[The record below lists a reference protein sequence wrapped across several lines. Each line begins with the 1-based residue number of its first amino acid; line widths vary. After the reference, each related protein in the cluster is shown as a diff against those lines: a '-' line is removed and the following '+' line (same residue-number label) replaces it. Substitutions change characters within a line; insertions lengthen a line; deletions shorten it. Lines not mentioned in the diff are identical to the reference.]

1 MIDSLNGYLNA
12 MPEERF
18 LVIQLHEILM
28 YLGRQGVATVLIG
41 ADQGLIGTQMITPV
55 DASYLADSVILLRY
69 FEAEG
74 EVRQAISVVKKRGG
88 AHEKTIR
95 EFQLKDRP
103 DHHWRTA
110 PRISRSADRRPH
122 GVGRDQHARGE
133 AEKVT
138 ASPTCDLERRIL
150 VLVTTTK
157 DASLTRG
164 ILERSGIACTVC
176 GDLDT
181 VVRELEAGAGALL
194 VAEECVSY
202 ERAGDL
208 IALIRR
214 QPPWSDLPVLL
225 LTRQGADSPEVM
237 QASGSLGNV
246 TLLERPTRVNSLVSV
261 VRAALRARERQYQAR
276 ARLAELEH
284 ATDAIL
290 ESEQRHRML
299 VEQVKDYA
307 IFMTD
312 PQGRPTSWNE
322 GVKRVF
328 GFDES
333 EFLGGEIFSQIFTPE
348 DVREGVPQRELEEA
362 TTNGIARGDRWM
374 RRKDGSRFWASG
386 ITTALRDGHGTLVG
400 FTKVKRDLTDR
411 KLAEECMQACRSDE
425 RRIPGDIG
433 ARASESS
440 GADSEFVA
448 HPANGKRQD
457 PTLRRVS
464 EIMERQVDHMVR
476 LVDDLLEVSRITRG
490 QIDLRKERIELAGV
504 VSRAVETS
512 RPLIDAGRH
521 QLAISLPTEPLV
533 VDGDPVRLAQVVS
546 NLLNN
551 AAKYTN
557 RGGQIWLTVRKE
569 QDQASI
575 SVRDTGIGIPAAM
588 QPLIFEMF
596 AQVDRSSRRSQGGLG
611 IGLTLVRSLV
621 EMHGGKVHVKS
632 EGKDL
637 GTEFVVRLP
646 LGPEDA
652 PADTSAAPRT
662 ASTVL
667 TRQRV
672 LVVDDNRDA
681 ASSMGLLL
689 KFLGAEV
696 EVANSGPAA
705 LSAVESYHPAVVL
718 LDLGMPGM
726 DGYEVARRIRERPE
740 FDDVTLIAL
749 TGWGQDEDRR
759 RAHEAGFNH
768 HLVKPADISSL
779 QELLSSR
786 QSDAGNL

>member
-1 MIDSLNGYLNA
+1 
-12 MPEERF
+12 
-18 LVIQLHEILM
+18 
-28 YLGRQGVATVLIG
+28 
-41 ADQGLIGTQMITPV
+41 
-55 DASYLADSVILLRY
+55 
-69 FEAEG
+69 
-74 EVRQAISVVKKRGG
+74 
-88 AHEKTIR
+88 
-95 EFQLKDRP
+95 
-103 DHHWRTA
+103 
-110 PRISRSADRRPH
+110 
-122 GVGRDQHARGE
+122 
-133 AEKVT
+133 
-138 ASPTCDLERRIL
+138 
-150 VLVTTTK
+150 
-157 DASLTRG
+157 
-164 ILERSGIACTVC
+164 
-176 GDLDT
+176 
-181 VVRELEAGAGALL
+181 
-194 VAEECVSY
+194 
-202 ERAGDL
+202 
-208 IALIRR
+208 
-214 QPPWSDLPVLL
+214 
-225 LTRQGADSPEVM
+225 
-237 QASGSLGNV
+237 
-246 TLLERPTRVNSLVSV
+246 
-261 VRAALRARERQYQAR
+261 LRARERQYQAR
-276 ARLAELEH
+276 TRLGELEN
-284 ATDAIL
+284 ATRAIW

-348 DVREGVPQRELEEA
+348 DIRKGVPRKELDEA
-362 TTNGIARGDRWM
+362 MTNGIARGDRWM
-374 RRKDGSRFWASG
+374 RRKDGSQFWASG
-386 ITTALRDGHGTLVG
+386 ITTALRDVHGTLIG

-411 KLAEECMQACRSDE
+411 KLAEEALQRADRTKDEFLATLAHELRNPLAPIRNSLHIMRMASD
-425 RRIPGDIG
+425 
-433 ARASESS
+433 
-440 GADSEFVA
+440 
-448 HPANGKRQD
+448 KD

-490 QIDLRKERIELAGV
+490 QIDLRKERIELAAV

-512 RPLIDAGRH
+512 RPLIDAGQH
-521 QLAISLPTEPLV
+521 QLAISLSTEPLV

-551 AAKYTN
+551 AAKYMN
-557 RGGQIWLTVRKE
+557 RGGQIWLNVRKE
-569 QDQASI
+569 EGQASI

-588 QPLIFEMF
+588 QPLVFEMF
-596 AQVDRSSRRSQGGLG
+596 SQVDRSSSRSQGGLG

-621 EMHGGKVHVKS
+621 EMHGGTVDVKS

-646 LGPEDA
+646 LCLDDA
-652 PADTSAAPRT
+652 PTGKSAPSRV

-705 LSAVESYHPAVVL
+705 LSAVASYRPAVVL
-718 LDLGMPGM
+718 LDLGMPDM

-759 RAHEAGFNH
+759 RAHEAGFDH

-779 QELLSSR
+779 QELLESR
-786 QSDAGNL
+786 QSDG

>member
-1 MIDSLNGYLNA
+1 MARSSL
-12 MPEERF
+12 R
-18 LVIQLHEILM
+18 
-28 YLGRQGVATVLIG
+28 
-41 ADQGLIGTQMITPV
+41 
-55 DASYLADSVILLRY
+55 
-69 FEAEG
+69 
-74 EVRQAISVVKKRGG
+74 
-88 AHEKTIR
+88 
-95 EFQLKDRP
+95 
-103 DHHWRTA
+103 
-110 PRISRSADRRPH
+110 
-122 GVGRDQHARGE
+122 
-133 AEKVT
+133 
-138 ASPTCDLERRIL
+138 
-150 VLVTTTK
+150 
-157 DASLTRG
+157 
-164 ILERSGIACTVC
+164 
-176 GDLDT
+176 
-181 VVRELEAGAGALL
+181 
-194 VAEECVSY
+194 
-202 ERAGDL
+202 
-208 IALIRR
+208 
-214 QPPWSDLPVLL
+214 
-225 LTRQGADSPEVM
+225 
-237 QASGSLGNV
+237 
-246 TLLERPTRVNSLVSV
+246 
-261 VRAALRARERQYQAR
+261 
-276 ARLAELEH
+276 
-284 ATDAIL
+284 
-290 ESEQRHRML
+290 
-299 VEQVKDYA
+299 
-307 IFMTD
+307 
-312 PQGRPTSWNE
+312 
-322 GVKRVF
+322 
-328 GFDES
+328 
-333 EFLGGEIFSQIFTPE
+333 IFTPE
-348 DVREGVPQRELEEA
+348 DIREGVPQRELDEA
-362 TTNGIARGDRWM
+362 ATNGIAHGDRWM

-386 ITTALRDGHGTLVG
+386 ITTALRDGQGTLVG

-411 KLAEECMQACRSDE
+411 KMAEEALKRADRTKDEFLATLRTELRNPLAPIRNSLHILLMASD
-425 RRIPGDIG
+425 
-433 ARASESS
+433 
-440 GADSEFVA
+440 
-448 HPANGKRQD
+448 KD

-490 QIDLRKERIELAGV
+490 QIELRKERIELAGV

-512 RPLIDAGRH
+512 RPLIDAGQH

-652 PADTSAAPRT
+652 PAGTSAAPRT

-759 RAHEAGFNH
+759 RRHEAGFDH

>member
-1 MIDSLNGYLNA
+1 MS
-12 MPEERF
+12 
-18 LVIQLHEILM
+18 
-28 YLGRQGVATVLIG
+28 
-41 ADQGLIGTQMITPV
+41 
-55 DASYLADSVILLRY
+55 
-69 FEAEG
+69 
-74 EVRQAISVVKKRGG
+74 
-88 AHEKTIR
+88 
-95 EFQLKDRP
+95 
-103 DHHWRTA
+103 
-110 PRISRSADRRPH
+110 
-122 GVGRDQHARGE
+122 
-133 AEKVT
+133 
-138 ASPTCDLERRIL
+138 ASPTSDLERRIL

-157 DASLTRG
+157 DASLTQG
-164 ILERSGIACTVC
+164 ILGRAGIACTVC
-176 GDLDT
+176 GDVDT
-181 VVRELEAGAGALL
+181 VVRELQAGAGALL

-202 ERAGDL
+202 EPAGDL
-208 IALIRR
+208 MELIRR
-214 QPPWSDLPVLL
+214 QPAWSDLPILL

-237 QASGSLGNV
+237 QAPEALGNV
-246 TLLERPTRVNSLVSV
+246 TLLERPTRVNSLVSS

-276 ARLAELEH
+276 ARLAELEN
-284 ATDAIL
+284 ATNAIWQ
-290 ESEQRHRML
+290 SEQRHRML

-307 IFMTD
+307 IFMVD

-386 ITTALRDGHGTLVG
+386 ITTALRDAHGILVG

-411 KLAEECMQACRSDE
+411 KMAEEAQQRAERTKDE
-425 RRIPGDIG
+425 FLATLAHELRNPLAPIRNSLHIMRLAGDT
-433 ARASESS
+433 
-440 GADSEFVA
+440 
-448 HPANGKRQD
+448 D
-457 PTLRRVS
+457 PTLRRVC

-490 QIDLRKERIELAGV
+490 QIELRKERIELAAV

-521 QLAISLPTEPLV
+521 QLAISLPAEPVL

-557 RGGQIWLTVRKE
+557 PGGQIWLSVRKE
-569 QDQASI
+569 ESQAWI
-575 SVRDTGIGIPAAM
+575 SVRDTGIGIPAGM
-588 QPLIFEMF
+588 QSVVFEMF
-596 AQVDRSSRRSQGGLG
+596 SQVDRFSSRSQGGLG

-621 EMHGGKVHVKS
+621 EMHGGEVHLKS
-632 EGKDL
+632 EGADE
-637 GTEFVVRLP
+637 GSEFIVRLP
-646 LGPEDA
+646 LCVETARAGD
-652 PADTSAAPRT
+652 SAAPRI

-681 ASSMGLLL
+681 ATSMGLLL
-689 KFLGAEV
+689 KILGADV
-696 EVANSGPAA
+696 EVANSGPEA
-705 LSAVESYHPAVVL
+705 LSAIETYHPAVVL
-718 LDLGMPGM
+718 LDLGMPEM
-726 DGYEVARRIRERPE
+726 DGYEVARRIRERRE
-740 FDDVTLIAL
+740 FDDITLIAL

-759 RAHEAGFNH
+759 RAHEAGFDH
-768 HLVKPADISSL
+768 HLVKPADIRSL